1 MRHPEAPGVAR
12 PSPHT
17 FALTDATRRRRFRAS
32 PSSPLLSSL
41 RCSRIRTP
49 TLSDRRRV
57 AEAYPQSRDGKTT
70 LFPFTRFF
78 LVAKRP
84 SLLEVYG
91 EYAAYHDHQLTK
103 GWKS

>member
-1 MRHPEAPGVAR
+1 MWHGPRRTPPLG
-12 PSPHT
+12 
-17 FALTDATRRRRFRAS
+17 LTPRNECAFV
-32 PSSPLLSSL
+32 PLLSSPLLSSL
-41 RCSRIRTP
+41 RCSRIRAP

-57 AEAYPQSRDGKTT
+57 SEAYPQSRDGKTT